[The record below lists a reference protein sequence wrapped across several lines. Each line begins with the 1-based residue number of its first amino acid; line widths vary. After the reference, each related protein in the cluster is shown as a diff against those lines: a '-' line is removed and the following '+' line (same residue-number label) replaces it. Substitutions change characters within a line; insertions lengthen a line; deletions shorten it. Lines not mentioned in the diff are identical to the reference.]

1 MHRRTHTSA
10 DRTAKWQPYLLT
22 GNAATRTR
30 TFQSYEDC
38 LYVVVRKGYEH
49 PEIVGKYVSTLF
61 DYGRFEDQKQSDEI
75 NEYFSLNVDPTARPL
90 NINVDYWDAIYR
102 VQQNIQDVLDGKTQQ
117 SKLNGLEAAYYKI
130 CKSFLT
136 GDVTTS
142 NAWAAYTSR
151 IQATALLTKE
161 NLDKNQPPLS
171 LGSQEIKIPEEL
183 LEEEKNTFLQ
193 IIVGEKPPEYFDTFV
208 KKWYENG
215 GKALTQQADDSYKE
229 TMK

>member
-1 MHRRTHTSA
+1 M
-10 DRTAKWQPYLLT
+10 
-22 GNAATRTR
+22 
-30 TFQSYEDC
+30 
-38 LYVVVRKGYEH
+38 
-49 PEIVGKYVSTLF
+49 

-151 IQATALLTKE
+151 IQATGLLTKE
-161 NLDKNQPPLS
+161 NLDENQPPLS
-171 LGSQEIKIPEEL
+171 LGKSENQNPGRIAGRREEY
-183 LEEEKNTFLQ
+183 
-193 IIVGEKPPEYFDTFV
+193 ISADHSGR
-208 KKWYENG
+208 
-215 GKALTQQADDSYKE
+215 KAA
-229 TMK
+229 

>member
-1 MHRRTHTSA
+1 M
-10 DRTAKWQPYLLT
+10 
-22 GNAATRTR
+22 
-30 TFQSYEDC
+30 
-38 LYVVVRKGYEH
+38 
-49 PEIVGKYVSTLF
+49 
-61 DYGRFEDQKQSDEI
+61 
-75 NEYFSLNVDPTARPL
+75 
-90 NINVDYWDAIYR
+90 
-102 VQQNIQDVLDGKTQQ
+102 
-117 SKLNGLEAAYYKI
+117 NGLEAAYYKI

-151 IQATALLTKE
+151 IQATGLLTKE
-161 NLDKNQPPLS
+161 NLDENQPPLS